1 MPTKL
6 PTTTVKFKDAKEL
19 EKLNRQARKKGLSVS
34 NFLRSGVGLEP
45 LKHGGSRKKSEP
57 LKD

>member
-19 EKLNRQARKKGLSVS
+19 EEINRQAQSKGLSVS
-34 NFLRSGVGLEP
+34 NYFRKLAKLEP
-45 LKHGGSRKKSEP
+45 LKHGGKRERSKQDKP
-57 LKD
+57 